1 MSKIHR
7 FLQILADAD
16 YHAVVVTRGMGADQA
31 RAYAHVAHPRVSVV
45 VRSYNR
51 LSALAEL
58 LEALLAQE
66 HDSFEIVVVE
76 QSSVKTVAETQKIEA
91 LARDPRVRL
100 LYYAPLGGPGAR
112 NAGVRSA
119 RGDLLVFIDDD
130 DLPASRDWITKHE
143 ANFGDSQCLGVTGR
157 FVDDASITSPPYV
170 NLERARR
177 DVLSFNVLKWQ
188 RVFARTD
195 QRKRVESLMGGN
207 AAIPRRTLERFG
219 LWDECTPI
227 EDEPSLAYRINA
239 GKREDEYLLFD
250 PSVEMIRRLDVPGG
264 MAKRTMS
271 GPHYAKRVFTFLHN
285 IIGHYFPVR
294 FLLLYPLYLY
304 MLCYHV
310 TQWICSDSIKHRTL
324 AQRVWACT
332 GFYLSIIPLWC
343 FWLASWLFHRIKDGE
358 PPHCPTLAPLTKPA
372 ADTSGRAV
380 PLTVPLAPQPIT
392 SAIRSVRN

>member
-1 MSKIHR
+1 
-7 FLQILADAD
+7 
-16 YHAVVVTRGMGADQA
+16 MGSEAGPYVQ
-31 RAYAHVAHPRVSVV
+31 RYVAQPRVSVV

-51 LSALAEL
+51 LAALAEL
-58 LEALLAQE
+58 LQALLAQDHE
-66 HDSFEIVVVE
+66 SFEIVVVE
-76 QSSVKTVAETQKIEA
+76 QSSVKTTAETQKIEA

-100 LYYAPLGGPGAR
+100 LYHQPLGGPGAR
-112 NAGVRSA
+112 NAGVRAA

-130 DLPASRDWITKHE
+130 DLPASTDWISKHE
-143 ANFGDSQCLGVTGR
+143 ANFGDSKCLGVTGR
-157 FVDDASITSPPYV
+157 FVDDGKPYV

-177 DVLSFNVLKWQ
+177 DVLSFNILKWQ

-239 GKREDEYLLFD
+239 GKRDDEYLLFD

-285 IIGHYFPVR
+285 VIGHYFPVR
-294 FLLLYPLYLY
+294 FVLLYPLYLY

-310 TQWICSDSIKHRTL
+310 TQWICSDSLKHRTL
-324 AQRVWACT
+324 GQRVWACT
-332 GFYLSIIPLWC
+332 GFYLSILPLWC
-343 FWLASWLFHRIKDGE
+343 FWLGSWVFHRIKDGE
-358 PPHCPTLAPLTKPA
+358 PPHRPQLAPRARLATL
-372 ADTSGRAV
+372 DDGRSV
-380 PLTVPLAPQPIT
+380 PVTVPRGAPQPI
-392 SAIRSVRN
+392 AAAAPIRN